1 MTVILINYYKNN
13 SYNNKIA
20 GFDLDGTLIK
30 TKSGKIFAT
39 NKDDWKFLFDNVK
52 DTLKDLS
59 DYTLVVFSNQM
70 GISKGKVK
78 KEDIL
83 YKVNA
88 IYNQLNIPFIF
99 IASTEDDI
107 NRKPRI
113 GMFEHIK
120 NELKISIDKKN
131 SFFVGDMAGRLKDRE
146 DTDRKFALNLDIAFY
161 TPEEFFLK
169 KNKEPYKLK
178 GYQLD
183 YIGKDKKIK
192 LNNTK
197 EVLVLSGYPGSG
209 KSTLANT
216 LVDSNK
222 NYKFFSRDKNGTKF
236 LSLLEK
242 SMENNNPIIVE
253 GLFVTNKSRNSI
265 LQLANKY
272 DYKKR
277 LIHIDIN
284 FNTAYH
290 LNLWRSLNLD
300 SIKIPLIAYRKYDK
314 DYENP
319 IKENWNSI
327 ELIKPKLNNLEIN
340 KFYLF

>member
-39 NKDDWKFLFDNVK
+39 SKNDWQFLFDNVK
-52 DTLKDLS
+52 DKLKELS

-70 GISKGKVK
+70 GISKGRVK

-113 GMFEHIK
+113 GMFDHMK
-120 NELKISIDKKN
+120 NELKITIDKKN
-131 SFFVGDMAGRLKDRE
+131 SFFVGDMAGRTKDKE
-146 DTDRKFALNLDIAFY
+146 DTDRKFAINLGLTFY
-161 TPEEFFLK
+161 TPEEYFL
-169 KNKEPYKLK
+169 NKEKEEYKLK

-183 YIGKDKKIK
+183 YTGKNKKIK

-197 EVLVLSGYPGSG
+197 EIIVLSGYPGSG

-216 LVDSNK
+216 LIKSNK
-222 NYKFFSRDKNGTKF
+222 NYKFFSRDTDGNKF
-236 LSLLEK
+236 LSLLEN
-242 SMENNNPIIVE
+242 SMKNNNPVIVE
-253 GLFVTNKSRNSI
+253 GLFVSNKSRNTI
-265 LQLANKY
+265 LDLANKY
-272 DYKKR
+272 NYKKR
-277 LIHIDIN
+277 LVQFNID
-284 FNTAYH
+284 FDTAYH
-290 LNLWRSLNLD
+290 LNLWRSLNSD
-300 SIKIPLIAYRKYDK
+300 SVKIPIIAYRKYDK

-319 IKENWNSI
+319 IEEIWDSI
-327 ELIKPKLNNLEIN
+327 ESYKPKLDNTKIN
-340 KFYLF
+340 TFYLF

>member
-39 NKDDWKFLFDNVK
+39 NKDDWKFLFDNIK
-52 DTLKDLS
+52 DRLKELS
-59 DYTLVVFSNQM
+59 EYTLVVFSNQM

-120 NELKISIDKKN
+120 NELKITIDKKG
-131 SFFVGDMAGRLKDRE
+131 SFFVGDMAGRSKDKE
-146 DTDRKFALNLDIAFY
+146 DTDRKFALNLGITFY
-161 TPEEFFLK
+161 TPEEFFLN
-169 KNKEPYKLK
+169 KNKELYKLK

-192 LNNTK
+192 LNNIK
-197 EVLVLSGYPGSG
+197 EILVLSGYPGSG
-209 KSTLANT
+209 KSTLANK
-216 LVDSNK
+216 LIELNK
-222 NYKFFSRDKNGTKF
+222 NYKFFSRDKNGNKF

-242 SMENNNPIIVE
+242 SMENNNPVIVE
-253 GLFVTNKSRNSI
+253 GLFATNKSRNSI
-265 LQLANKY
+265 LHLASKY
-272 DYKKR
+272 NYEKR
-277 LIHIDIN
+277 LIQFNIN
-284 FNTAYH
+284 FDTAYH
-290 LNLWRSLNLD
+290 LNLWRSLNSDLV
-300 SIKIPLIAYRKYDK
+300 KIPLIAYRKYDK

-319 IKENWNSI
+319 IKENWDSI
-327 ELIKPKLNNLEIN
+327 ESYRPKLNNMTIN
-340 KFYLF
+340 NFYLF

>member
-1 MTVILINYYKNN
+1 MTVILVNYYKNN

-39 NKDDWKFLFDNVK
+39 NKDDWKFLFDIVK
-52 DTLKDLS
+52 NKLKDLS
-59 DYTLVVFSNQM
+59 DYTLVIFSNQM

-113 GMFEHIK
+113 GMFEHLK
-120 NELKISIDKKN
+120 NELKIGIDKKN
-131 SFFVGDMAGRLKDRE
+131 SFFVGDMAGRLKDKE
-146 DTDRKFALNLDIAFY
+146 DTDRKFAINLGLIFY
-161 TPEEFFLK
+161 TPEEYFL
-169 KNKEPYKLK
+169 NKEKEEYKLK

-183 YIGKDKKIK
+183 YTGKNKKIK

-197 EVLVLSGYPGSG
+197 EIIVLSGYPGSG

-216 LVDSNK
+216 LIQSNK
-222 NYKFFSRDKNGTKF
+222 NYKFFSRDKDGNKF

-242 SMENNNPIIVE
+242 SMKNNNPVIVE
-253 GLFVTNKSRNSI
+253 GLFVSNRARNTI
-265 LQLANKY
+265 LELANEY
-272 DYKKR
+272 DYIKR
-277 LIHIDIN
+277 LIQ
-284 FNTAYH
+284 FNTGFDIAYH
-290 LNLWRSLNLD
+290 LNLWRSLNSD

-314 DYENP
+314 NYEEP
-319 IKENWNSI
+319 IDENWNSI
-327 ELIKPKLNNLEIN
+327 ESYKPKLDNADINNL
-340 KFYLF
+340 YLF